1 MQFCFIT
8 QEEKSCRP
16 IIDKLE
22 SCGCLCRIIDSWFS
36 LFKNL
41 QEKDCRIDMIV
52 SDFKYRSRGLF
63 NLFETIRE
71 LGRKIPV
78 IFYNDPFPFDSERIS
93 FWVRLNELSYKSA
106 FPSECIRILTALSEA
121 IAAIQ
126 VRKPAAHP
134 SALSLLPDF
143 CVNSCKEIDMGE
155 FRAKSKLSPVLFRL
169 FEFMYKNRAREIP
182 LEEIG
187 GALFTKKYSSSV
199 HSSVVYS
206 YISRLRAQ
214 LGSGSASRVRIIRS
228 SAGCYKMVVLGL

>member
-1 MQFCFIT
+1 
-8 QEEKSCRP
+8 
-16 IIDKLE
+16 
-22 SCGCLCRIIDSWFS
+22 
-36 LFKNL
+36 
-41 QEKDCRIDMIV
+41 MIV
-52 SDFKYRSRGLF
+52 SDFKYMARGLF
-63 NLFETIRE
+63 NLFETIKE

-93 FWVRLNELSYKSA
+93 FWIRLNELSYKSA
-106 FPSECIRILTALSEA
+106 FPSECIRILSSLSEA
-121 IAAIQ
+121 IAAIHVQ
-126 VRKPAAHP
+126 KPAARSEP
-134 SALSLLPDF
+134 LVLLPDF
-143 CVNSCKEIDMGE
+143 RVNSCKEIDMGE
-155 FRAKSKLSPVLFRL
+155 FRARSKLSPVLFRL

-187 GALFTKKYSSSV
+187 GALFIGKKSSV